1 MATKLFVNLPVKD
14 LNRSKAFFTE
24 LGLAFFGQAED
35 MASVIISEH
44 TQVMLLTDTV
54 FASYAR
60 NGVVDATASTEAILV
75 LGVETRD
82 QVDQLADRAEAA
94 GGSPVGTPRD
104 DGYRYQRGFTD
115 LDGHHWEALC
125 LIDPAGSG
133 DHDRYP
139 NGHGDLG
146 RRHRHRL
153 RSVRRGPGG
162 HPGAGRA
169 DEPVRSRHDRHRGRP
184 VPLVHRAEL
193 RPPRSRRQR

>member
-1 MATKLFVNLPVKD
+1 MANKLFVNLPVKD
-14 LNRSKAFFTE
+14 LNRSKAFFTG

-44 TQVMLLTDTV
+44 TQVMLLAEPT
-54 FASYAR
+54 FAGYAHR
-60 NGVVDATASTEAILV
+60 PPAEATEAILV

-125 LIDPAGSG
+125 LIDPAG
-133 DHDRYP
+133 
-139 NGHGDLG
+139 
-146 RRHRHRL
+146 
-153 RSVRRGPGG
+153 
-162 HPGAGRA
+162 
-169 DEPVRSRHDRHRGRP
+169 
-184 VPLVHRAEL
+184 
-193 RPPRSRRQR
+193 